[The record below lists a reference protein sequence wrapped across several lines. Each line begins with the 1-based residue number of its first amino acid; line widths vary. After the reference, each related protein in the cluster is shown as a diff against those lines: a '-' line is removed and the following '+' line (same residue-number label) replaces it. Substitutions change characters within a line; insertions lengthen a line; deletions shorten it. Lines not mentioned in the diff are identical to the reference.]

1 MADPDY
7 SQVREPL
14 EVFAIDSKMNRATGS
29 IPYRSLRWVRR
40 YTRPGEFEMVVPA
53 DIYDPSWAYIDAWDR
68 PELGIV
74 QKVEFNDSSTVYGGI
89 DSVTVSGFFLE
100 SVLNNIVFLAESPE
114 EQKVYVPTPRRPTF
128 SHKKQDT
135 KIYQD
140 PMGDYYYENSAGDIV
155 SADDGRIVVADGLTE
170 VDYNNAFGNMY
181 GNPDLGY
188 CSYDYYYNSDKT
200 QITTV
205 PYLGDDH
212 GQPGKTYDIEFE
224 DDKGNVFYK
233 NDYGTLTQA
242 IGVVDGYGDTY
253 QVRKRRWNAL
263 EGDSYG
269 RYYTVTV
276 KGPWQR
282 TDALEPVTEGDSV
295 QIVLKWAQRMMGD
308 WILYEEPTITGIQ
321 KKVDPSFQYLGDLLY
336 STLYE
341 AGASLRL
348 EYLFEKNICILSVYR
363 GADRT
368 QDQDGSIIVPDPIL
382 PAGYTQLDYIASSGT
397 QYVDTGFVPN
407 QDTKVEC
414 RAYPLSVEDTSDG
427 HGSVFY
433 GSGIFYD
440 DSAFELYTSGGGY
453 QFNYG
458 SQNVHLGTP
467 TVGPWFDIV
476 QDKGTVSMSSGTVT
490 WSHVFSYTTFNSG
503 RSAYLFAINRGSA
516 LRGHCRIARFKIYDN
531 GNLVRD
537 YYPCKRDSDGAIG
550 LYDLANSTFYGN
562 SGTGAFIA
570 GPESEIPSHE
580 EPIQQNPWAVFSDTW
595 GTITG
600 YSCSRDESNYKNTCY
615 VLYDYDK
622 PDSFDESGWPVAGFI
637 NAMGDLLALPTLY
650 GISYTSNRGYNTERV
665 GDEDE
670 PAIETYLDLR
680 DEKPSCD
687 SDWSRETVELPGE
700 SGDEREQA
708 IAQAQQKFAP
718 PEDAY
723 NMQAVYEAYEEAL
736 NGRGKTHLEQNYYVV
751 TNLDTGTVNAR
762 DYLKGFDLGD
772 LVEFAV
778 STVGMQSTG
787 RIIEVEEVYESGKA
801 DIRITVGDEQLTT
814 IQKAKLSNK

>member
-40 YTRPGEFEMVVPA
+40 YTKPGEFEMVVPA

-114 EQKVYVPTPRRPTF
+114 EQKVYVPEPRRPTF

-135 KIYQD
+135 KVYQD
-140 PMGDYYYENSAGDIV
+140 PMGDYYYENSAGDVV
-155 SADDGRIVVADGLTE
+155 SADDGRIVSTVGLTE
-170 VDYNNAFGNMY
+170 VEYKNAFGHF
-181 GNPDLGY
+181 GGTGDQGI

-205 PYLGDDH
+205 PYHGDDH
-212 GQPGKTYDIEFE
+212 GQPGKTYDIKFE
-224 DDKGNVFYK
+224 DDKGNVFYR

-242 IGVVDGYGDTY
+242 VGVVDKYGDTY
-253 QVRKRRWNAL
+253 QVRKRQWNAL
-263 EGDSYG
+263 DSDSYG
-269 RYYTVTV
+269 SYYTVTV

-282 TDALEPVTEGDSV
+282 TDALEPVTEGDSI

-308 WILYEEPTITGIQ
+308 WILYEEPTIAGVQ
-321 KKVDPSFQYLGDLLY
+321 KCVDPSFQYLGDLLY

-341 AGASLRL
+341 VGASFRL
-348 EYLFEKNICILSVYR
+348 EYLFEKNINILSVYR

-368 QDQDGSIIVPDPIL
+368 QEQ
-382 PAGYTQLDYIASSGT
+382 
-397 QYVDTGFVPN
+397 TG
-407 QDTKVEC
+407 
-414 RAYPLSVEDTSDG
+414 
-427 HGSVFY
+427 
-433 GSGIFYD
+433 
-440 DSAFELYTSGGGY
+440 
-453 QFNYG
+453 
-458 SQNVHLGTP
+458 
-467 TVGPWFDIV
+467 
-476 QDKGTVSMSSGTVT
+476 
-490 WSHVFSYTTFNSG
+490 
-503 RSAYLFAINRGSA
+503 
-516 LRGHCRIARFKIYDN
+516 
-531 GNLVRD
+531 
-537 YYPCKRDSDGAIG
+537 
-550 LYDLANSTFYGN
+550 
-562 SGTGAFIA
+562 
-570 GPESEIPSHE
+570 
-580 EPIQQNPWAVFSDTW
+580 NPWAVFSDTW
-595 GTITG
+595 GTISG

-622 PDSFDESGWPVAGFI
+622 PKSFDETGWPQAGYI
-637 NAMGDLLALPTLY
+637 YAMGDLLALPTMY

-665 GDEDE
+665 GEDDE

-687 SDWSRETVELPGE
+687 SDWSREIVELPGV
-700 SGDEREQA
+700 SGPEREQA
-708 IAQAQQKFAP
+708 EQQAEQKFAP

-723 NMQAVYEAYEEAL
+723 DMKAVYDAYESAL
-736 NGRGKTHLEQNYYVV
+736 PGRGEAHLKENYGVV

-762 DYLKGFDLGD
+762 DYLRGFDLGD

-778 STVGMQSTG
+778 TTVGMQSTG
-787 RIIEVEEVYESGKA
+787 RIIEVEETYESGRA

-814 IQKAKLSNK
+814 IQKAKLANK

>member
-7 SQVREPL
+7 SQVRAPL

-40 YTRPGEFEMVVPA
+40 YTKPGEFEMVVPA

-140 PMGDYYYENSAGDIV
+140 PMGEYYYENSAGDIV

-282 TDALEPVTEGDSV
+282 TDALEPVTEGDSI

-341 AGASLRL
+341 AGASFRL
-348 EYLFEKNICILSVYR
+348 EYLFEKNINILSVYR

-368 QDQDGSIIVPDPIL
+368 QEQ
-382 PAGYTQLDYIASSGT
+382 
-397 QYVDTGFVPN
+397 TG
-407 QDTKVEC
+407 
-414 RAYPLSVEDTSDG
+414 
-427 HGSVFY
+427 
-433 GSGIFYD
+433 
-440 DSAFELYTSGGGY
+440 
-453 QFNYG
+453 
-458 SQNVHLGTP
+458 
-467 TVGPWFDIV
+467 
-476 QDKGTVSMSSGTVT
+476 
-490 WSHVFSYTTFNSG
+490 
-503 RSAYLFAINRGSA
+503 
-516 LRGHCRIARFKIYDN
+516 
-531 GNLVRD
+531 
-537 YYPCKRDSDGAIG
+537 
-550 LYDLANSTFYGN
+550 
-562 SGTGAFIA
+562 
-570 GPESEIPSHE
+570 
-580 EPIQQNPWAVFSDTW
+580 NPWAVFSDTW

-622 PDSFDESGWPVAGFI
+622 PDSFDENGWPQADYI
-637 NAMGDLLALPTLY
+637 YAMGDLLALPTMY

-665 GDEDE
+665 GDGDE
-670 PAIETYLDLR
+670 PAIEAYLDLR

-687 SDWSRETVELPGE
+687 SDWSREIVELPSE
-700 SGDEREQA
+700 SGDERDQA

-718 PEDAY
+718 PDDAY
-723 NMQAVYEAYEEAL
+723 DMQSVYTAYEESL
-736 NGRGKTHLEQNYYVV
+736 NERGKSHLKENYGVV

-787 RIIEVEEVYESGKA
+787 RIIKVEEVYESGKA